1 MRFRAVVSWVDS
13 DCQDSVVSRVNQRTG
28 AGLAGRTPAHPN
40 AANGREHAPEFAAMV
55 EEIAGIGRRIDALSG
70 ALTSIEG
77 AEVTVSDLRA
87 VENHLSSA
95 RRRLDGLVRTLR

>member
-1 MRFRAVVSWVDS
+1 
-13 DCQDSVVSRVNQRTG
+13 
-28 AGLAGRTPAHPN
+28 
-40 AANGREHAPEFAAMV
+40 MV

-70 ALTSIEG
+70 ALASIEG